1 MPYAEWGMPDL
12 HQPGSGVKL
21 KRPARKRRGLGFDA
35 FFWPM
40 LYWVTEKPAKMNGPL

>member
-1 MPYAEWGMPDL
+1 MPDL

-21 KRPARKRRGLGFDA
+21 ETPAWKRWNLGFDA

-40 LYWVTEKPAKMNGPL
+40 LYWVAEKPAKMNGPL